1 MPFCANCGQSVQ
13 EGGRFCSAC
22 GREQTTASEV
32 GIGAIPTP
40 ALVPKCPTC
49 CSTDIEKISLKNKIG
64 SAALVGVFAL
74 GRISKTFKCNGCG
87 YRW

>member
-1 MPFCANCGQSVQ
+1 MAFCSSCGQTMQ
-13 EGGRFCSAC
+13 DGARFCSSC
-22 GREQTTASEV
+22 GQDQSAAIGTMAATAPV
-32 GIGAIPTP
+32 VTG
-40 ALVPKCPTC
+40 PKCPTC
-49 CSTDIEKISLKNKIG
+49 SSTDIEKISLKNKIG